1 MGSPSDGR
9 TGGEKV
15 SGGHVRRR
23 NCWHESERERARAKA
38 TRFSG
43 RGQTHCPLINESRW
57 LSRSIYISSLSSSFL
72 RIPYKS
78 SIIPWPAEAA
88 CWLDRPAP
96 SGYILSAVGKK
107 NYRKNGKSVTRRTS
121 TYEFC
126 RRNVLCAFLGALLCI
141 LLNSVRNSAGIDK
154 SIVLASTLGGLYSG
168 VLLSIHRSLIY

>member
-57 LSRSIYISSLSSSFL
+57 LSRSFFSFFLLPADSLQVLNYPLARRGCMLARSAGPVWLHPVRRREEKLPEKWEKCHAANEHL
-72 RIPYKS
+72 RI
-78 SIIPWPAEAA
+78 
-88 CWLDRPAP
+88 
-96 SGYILSAVGKK
+96 LSKK
-107 NYRKNGKSVTRRTS
+107 RTVCIFGRAFMHP
-121 TYEFC
+121 TK
-126 RRNVLCAFLGALLCI
+126 LC
-141 LLNSVRNSAGIDK
+141 
-154 SIVLASTLGGLYSG
+154 T
-168 VLLSIHRSLIY
+168 